1 MLHPPISKEQ
11 RHHAVHR
18 TRALISHTWESQ
30 LNLSF
35 FLALL
40 VTTAFVMPAL
50 GLGQRHWHL
59 ASDIASTVILISGVA
74 IAWGQ
79 RRLFAVALCFG
90 VFSLC
95 VRGAGWWIRTEPFHL
110 FLEIV
115 TLLSMALL
123 CY

>member
-1 MLHPPISKEQ
+1 MLHPPITKEQ

-18 TRALISHTWESQ
+18 TRTLITQTWESQ
-30 LNLSF
+30 LNLAS

-40 VTTAFVMPAL
+40 VTTVFVLPAL

-59 ASDIASTVILISGVA
+59 ASDIAYSIILISGVA

-79 RRLFAVALCFG
+79 RRLFTVALCFG

-95 VRGAGWWIRTEPFHL
+95 VKWAGWWIRSETYHL

-115 TLLSMALL
+115 TLLSLALL
-123 CY
+123 